1 MEMYGAIVEPP
12 MFIIVMG
19 KVDCTL
25 EGHEPTY
32 IHTYIYTDFGLL
44 LWSPCDITIDRKNFA
59 VKIILRS
66 SPTVKI

>member
-25 EGHEPTY
+25 GGHETTY
-32 IHTYIYTDFGLL
+32 IHIDFGLL
-44 LWSPCDITIDRKNFA
+44 SRIHEFSLHVTLP
-59 VKIILRS
+59 
-66 SPTVKI
+66 